1 MLFSISRDSGGKK
14 SLGAF
19 PIGPKKSLEESVMLV
34 VLHPQV
40 RELVQGE
47 KLDHLWRPCV
57 ENGSLSLLIPFIDL
71 LLCAD
76 GEQDV
81 YYFVNTWEQT
91 NE

>member
-19 PIGPKKSLEESVMLV
+19 PIGPEKSLEQGVMLV

-40 RELVQGE
+40 CEVVQGE

-57 ENGSLSLLIPFIDL
+57 ENGSLSLLISLIDL
-71 LLCAD
+71 LLRAD
-76 GEQDV
+76 REQDV
-81 YYFVNTWEQT
+81 YYFLYT
-91 NE
+91 